1 MTKDLSKVT
10 EIEDLRRV
18 AERKVPRMFYDY
30 VDSGS
35 WTETTYRNNETD
47 FDRIKLRQRV
57 LVNMEGRTLSTHM
70 AGDASSMPVAIAPTG
85 FTGMMWADGEIHA
98 ARAAEKF
105 GVPFSLSTMSICS
118 IEDVA
123 ENTSAPF
130 WFQLYVMRDQD
141 FMANLIRRAKAANC
155 SALILTADL
164 QVLGQR
170 HKDIKNGLSAPP
182 KPTLANILNLMT
194 KPEWCLNMLGTKRRT
209 FGNIVGH
216 AKNVEDISSLSAWT
230 AEQFDPRLSWDDVAR
245 IKDQWGGK
253 LVIKGIMEPEDAI
266 MAARSG
272 ADALVVSNHGGR
284 QLDGALS
291 SIAALSDIV
300 QAVRAENSQIE
311 IWLDSGIRSG
321 QDVLKALALGANGTM
336 IGRAFLYGLGAY
348 GEDGVRRALELIY
361 KECDISMAFCGHTD
375 IKQVTS
381 DILVKGTYE
390 QLKTAQPYIAPSL
403 NEHWYSQS

>member
-1 MTKDLSKVT
+1 MKDLTKIT

-57 LVNMEGRTLSTHM
+57 LVDMDNRSLATSMIGEPVK
-70 AGDASSMPVAIAPTG
+70 MPVAIAPTG

-123 ENTSAPF
+123 ENPSAPF

-216 AKNVEDISSLSAWT
+216 AQNVEDLSSLSAWT

-245 IKDQWGGK
+245 IKDMWGGK
-253 LVIKGIMEPEDAI
+253 LIIKGIMEPEDAI

-291 SIAALSDIV
+291 SISALADIV
-300 QAVRAENSQIE
+300 QAVQAENSDIE
-311 IWLDSGIRSG
+311 VWLDSGVRSG
-321 QDVLKALALGANGTM
+321 QDVLKAISLGAKGTM

-348 GEDGVRRALELIY
+348 GEDGVRRALEIIY

-375 IKQVTS
+375 INTVT
-381 DILVKGTYE
+381 DNILVKGTYE
-390 QLKTAQPYIAPSL
+390 NLKVGRF
-403 NEHWYSQS
+403 

>member
-1 MTKDLSKVT
+1 MADLSKIT
-10 EIEDLRRV
+10 EIEDLRRI

-35 WTETTYRNNETD
+35 WTQTTYRNNETD

-57 LVNMEGRTLSTHM
+57 LVDMEGRSLATQM
-70 AGDASSMPVAIAPTG
+70 IGQDVSMPVAIAPTG

-123 ENTSAPF
+123 ENTSKPF
-130 WFQLYVMRDQD
+130 WFQLYVMRDKE
-141 FMANLIRRAKAANC
+141 FMQNLINRAKAAHC

-182 KPTLANILNLMT
+182 KPTLKNILNLMT
-194 KPEWCLNMLGTKRRT
+194 KPEWCYHMLGTKRHT
-209 FGNIVGH
+209 FRNIAGH
-216 AKNVEDISSLSAWT
+216 AKGVSDLSSLSAWT
-230 AEQFDPRLSWDDVAR
+230 AEQFDPSLSWDDVAR
-245 IKDQWGGK
+245 IKDLWGGK
-253 LVIKGIMEPEDAI
+253 LIIKGIMEPEDAI

-272 ADALVVSNHGGR
+272 ADAMVISNHGGR
-284 QLDGALS
+284 QLDGAPS
-291 SIAALSDIV
+291 SIAALSDCV
-300 QAVRAENSQIE
+300 QAAQAENANCE

-321 QDVLKALALGANGTM
+321 QDVLKAIALGAKGTM
-336 IGRAFLYGLGAY
+336 IGRSFLYGLGAY
-348 GEDGVRRALELIY
+348 GEDGVRRALEIIY
-361 KECDISMAFCGHTD
+361 KECDTTMAFCGHTN
-375 IKQVTS
+375 INAVNA

-390 QLKTAQPYIAPSL
+390 NLKTSQPHITPIR
-403 NEHWYSQS
+403 W

>member
-1 MTKDLSKVT
+1 MKDLTKIT

-57 LVNMEGRTLSTHM
+57 LVDMDNRSLATSMIGEPVK
-70 AGDASSMPVAIAPTG
+70 MPVAIAPTG

-216 AKNVEDISSLSAWT
+216 AQNVEDLSSLSAWT

-245 IKDQWGGK
+245 IKDMWGGK
-253 LVIKGIMEPEDAI
+253 LIIKGIMEPEDAI

-291 SIAALSDIV
+291 SISALADIV
-300 QAVRAENSQIE
+300 QAVQAENSDIE
-311 IWLDSGIRSG
+311 VWLDSGVRSG
-321 QDVLKALALGANGTM
+321 QDVLKAISLGAKGTM

-348 GEDGVRRALELIY
+348 GEDGVRRALEIIY

-375 IKQVTS
+375 INTVT
-381 DILVKGTYE
+381 DNILVKGTYE
-390 QLKTAQPYIAPSL
+390 NLKVGRF
-403 NEHWYSQS
+403 

>member
-1 MTKDLSKVT
+1 MKDLTKIT

-35 WTETTYRNNETD
+35 WTQTTYRNNETD

-57 LVNMEGRTLSTHM
+57 LVDMEGRSLETKM
-70 AGDASSMPVAIAPTG
+70 IGERVKMPVAIAPTG

-130 WFQLYVMRDQD
+130 WFQLYVMRDKA
-141 FMANLIRRAKAANC
+141 FMANLIQRAKAANC

-194 KPEWCLNMLGTKRRT
+194 KPQWCLNMLGTKRRT

-253 LVIKGIMEPEDAI
+253 LIIKGIMEPEDAI
-266 MAARSG
+266 LAARSG

-284 QLDGALS
+284 QLDGAPS

-321 QDVLKALALGANGTM
+321 QDVLKAMALGANGTM
-336 IGRAFLYGLGAY
+336 IGRSFLYGLGAY
-348 GEDGVRRALELIY
+348 GEDGVHRALELIY
-361 KECDISMAFCGHTD
+361 KECDITMAFCGHTD
-375 IKQVTS
+375 ITKVTD
-381 DILVKGTYE
+381 DILVRGTFE
-390 QLKTAQPYIAPSL
+390 QLKSDLPYVAPMR
-403 NEHWYSQS
+403 W